1 VKLVTLST
9 FLFFFAAT
17 NLPAEVVYMAFGE
30 KLPPFINPQDQSG
43 IELEIVRE
51 ALAFKDH
58 ILKPKFLPMARL
70 PVAYKNKSVNSLM
83 MDVGERITEP
93 NGFYGDVPVL
103 YRNAFIT
110 LKKKKIKIS
119 CPSDLDG
126 KIINGF
132 IGASKRYPEWLGKV
146 TSAKT
151 YFEINDQSLQVLQL
165 LHGRIDAVLSDVY
178 IFKYYF
184 FQENKKFLIQFSD
197 FDVHYVLK
205 ENPLEYRPVFRS
217 KLVRDDFNLGLK
229 HLQKTGKIQKIYNK
243 YIKED

>member
-1 VKLVTLST
+1 
-9 FLFFFAAT
+9 
-17 NLPAEVVYMAFGE
+17 
-30 KLPPFINPQDQSG
+30 
-43 IELEIVRE
+43 
-51 ALAFKDH
+51 
-58 ILKPKFLPMARL
+58 
-70 PVAYKNKSVNSLM
+70 